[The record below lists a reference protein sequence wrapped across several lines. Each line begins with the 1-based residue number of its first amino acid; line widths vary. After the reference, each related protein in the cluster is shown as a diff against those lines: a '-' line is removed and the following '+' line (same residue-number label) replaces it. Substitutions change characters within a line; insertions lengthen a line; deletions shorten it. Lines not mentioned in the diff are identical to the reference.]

1 MHDDVEASS
10 HKFGCLSETDV
21 LARGNLISG
30 EQVAS
35 LRKPI
40 HDALPDLLRILL
52 RGKVKRLR
60 KILRTTSL
68 LAFINALYVACT
80 RNIKLFTKH
89 TALLIQ
95 VL

>member
-35 LRKPI
+35 LRKRV
-40 HDALPDLLRILL
+40 HDWLPALQAILRWGNL
-52 RGKVKRLR
+52 RRLR
-60 KILRTTSL
+60 KIIGAGSFVTVKC
-68 LAFINALYVACT
+68 ALYVACT
-80 RNIKLFTKH
+80 LRLQTL
-89 TALLIQ
+89 AE
-95 VL
+95 